1 MPLAQALVHP
11 AGPPPA
17 NPAACRHGHRAPTA
31 QRSRLAHSAALLSHL
46 LLAGLPCPRLQRLA
60 SSSFDLCMRRAK
72 LGCCRTTALQAAR
85 RRRCQSS
92 GLRRVSDAIAGAVAA
107 AAAATGAARVAA
119 SFAGGRG
126 GGGAAAMQR
135 TGVCVQHIHTCQPTQ
150 LAPCLPMLPSCRG
163 HARRG
168 RRRIPSAARGRLC
181 ALCHDAAAA
190 RALGR

>member
-126 GGGAAAMQR
+126 GGGGCRHAENR
-135 TGVCVQHIHTCQPTQ
+135 GVCAAYSHMPANSTGPLFANAPLLQGTCTARTTTDTQ
-150 LAPCLPMLPSCRG
+150 CCQRAALRPLP
-163 HARRG
+163 
-168 RRRIPSAARGRLC
+168 
-181 ALCHDAAAA
+181 
-190 RALGR
+190 